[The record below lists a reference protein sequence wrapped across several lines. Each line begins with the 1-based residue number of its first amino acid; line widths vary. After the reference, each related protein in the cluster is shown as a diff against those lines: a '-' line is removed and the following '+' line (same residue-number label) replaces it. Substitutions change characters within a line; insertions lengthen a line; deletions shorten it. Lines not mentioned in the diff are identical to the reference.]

1 VNTRSRL
8 QPLFGN
14 RTPHEGFSLW
24 TDRPRPGRV
33 ERLDPLFA
41 DPLQPLLNPVRNIEA
56 AAALYA
62 GTRFDMYESLV
73 FQGVTNNLPGTRS
86 TDGSNRFNV
95 RMDTKLL
102 EWEDGSHTQF
112 TVQWRSSESFPSD
125 ARSLAFSVGSPD
137 GLDAQRSAFQTRLT
151 RLILAQGFLEDR
163 LTVSVGKIN
172 PNDYMGLNLFAS
184 DETSQFLN
192 TALDGNNVLPIGFQS
207 YTEGA
212 AFQLLPVNWLYVNGV
227 LSSASGAQGAYFQDA
242 FRKGWFG
249 GIEAGLIL
257 HPFDRPMRLSA
268 SWGASNAN
276 DRTLRGGPTVYGMVP
291 GGGGGCR
298 CGLHQHQPGHG
309 GHHHRQ
315 RVRTPRRRIR
325 PGRRLEQASR
335 RDAPHAGPGR
345 VVLPTAGDRLAADH
359 LRRAVHASSGGRA
372 TVRCR
377 ARRRNPCQVHVL
389 VMGHNEKR
397 CPAGAPF
404 RRSGPDRART
414 DYLFHAMEALSQMSY
429 RPSGL

>member
-1 VNTRSRL
+1 MLLVATLLAPAMARADEDSSEDVDWLMQVTRDMPQAERALTEREQALAFINVNTRSRL

-14 RTPHEGFSLW
+14 RTPHEGFSFW
-24 TDRPRPGRV
+24 TERPRPGRV
-33 ERLDPLFA
+33 DRLDPLFA
-41 DPLQPLLNPVRNIEA
+41 DPLQPLLNPVRNTEA

-62 GTRFDMYESLV
+62 GTRFDLYESLV
-73 FQGVTNNLPGTRS
+73 FQGVTDNLPGTRS

-102 EWEDGSHTQF
+102 EWEDRSHTQF

-212 AFQLLPVNWLYVNGV
+212 AFQFLPVNWLYVNGV
-227 LSSASGAQGAYFQDA
+227 LSSASGAPTSRTRFA
-242 FRKGWFG
+242 R
-249 GIEAGLIL
+249 AG
-257 HPFDRPMRLSA
+257 SA
-268 SWGASNAN
+268 G
-276 DRTLRGGPTVYGMVP
+276 
-291 GGGGGCR
+291 
-298 CGLHQHQPGHG
+298 
-309 GHHHRQ
+309 
-315 RVRTPRRRIR
+315 
-325 PGRRLEQASR
+325 SR
-335 RDAPHAGPGR
+335 RG
-345 VVLPTAGDRLAADH
+345 
-359 LRRAVHASSGGRA
+359 
-372 TVRCR
+372 
-377 ARRRNPCQVHVL
+377 
-389 VMGHNEKR
+389 
-397 CPAGAPF
+397 
-404 RRSGPDRART
+404 
-414 DYLFHAMEALSQMSY
+414 
-429 RPSGL
+429 